1 MPDKKRLLHLFEQL
15 VSFDSPSFDER
26 DICDFIK
33 KQLSDTGLLVDE
45 DNSAAITGG
54 TCGNLYAFADGS
66 LSLPP
71 LLFCAHMDTVEPSRG
86 KRIETDKNGI
96 ITSGGTTVLG
106 ADDCAGIAEILEA
119 WTSVCESQAPHRPL
133 EFLFTYAEEPYCKGI
148 RHFDFSKLKSKE
160 AYVLDLTGSVGGAA
174 YQAPAIISFKAVF
187 SGRAAHA
194 GFDPENGINAVK
206 AAAEA
211 ISHTEC
217 GRTNGMTVNIGTVSG
232 GTADNI
238 VPDKCLLTGEIRSYT
253 DAEAKEKLESIFA
266 VFKNAAEKY
275 LASVETESTVHF
287 PAYCTDISAQV
298 VQRFKS
304 ACSELNIPVSLCS
317 TFGGSDNNHLAAHGI
332 SGIVAA
338 PGMNKCHSC
347 DEFTTEDELMRAADI
362 VYALMT
368 STD

>member
-1 MPDKKRLLHLFEQL
+1 MSDKKRLLHLFEQL
-15 VSFDSPSFDER
+15 VSFDSPSFGER

-33 KQLSDTGLLVDE
+33 KQLADTGLSVDE

-71 LLFCAHMDTVEPSRG
+71 LLFCAHMDTVEPSHG
-86 KRIETDKNGI
+86 KCASADKNGV
-96 ITSGGTTVLG
+96 ITSAGATVLG

-119 WTSVCESQAPHRPL
+119 WASVREAKAPHRPL

-148 RHFDFSKLKSKE
+148 RQFDFSRLRSKE
-160 AYVLDLTGSVGGAA
+160 AYVLDLTGPVGGAA
-174 YQAPAIISFKAVF
+174 YQAPAIISFKAAF

-211 ISHTEC
+211 ISRTGC

-238 VPDKCLLTGEIRSYT
+238 VPDKCLLTGEIRSYSDT
-253 DAEAKEKLESIFA
+253 EAKEKLESIFA
-266 VFKNAAEKY
+266 VFRNAAEKFG
-275 LASVETESTVHF
+275 ASVETWSTVHF
-287 PAYCTDISAQV
+287 PAYSTDVSSPV

-304 ACSELNIPVSLCS
+304 ACAALNIPVSLCS

-347 DEFTTEDELMRAADI
+347 DEFTTEDELVRAADI

-368 STD
+368 SQE